1 MPHKTK
7 SKSGFWKL
15 AIALAIALAITSLLG
30 YGVIIEPRWVVVTPL
45 QKQVGLKGATF
56 KIAQLSDLHLSG
68 MGATEEAALRHLK
81 ALQPDLILLT
91 GDVIGDRHALP
102 ALEDFLKSL
111 PDAIKVAILGNW
123 EHWSGVDLQQ
133 LSALYKRHQV
143 RLLVNECMPLVVN
156 GVNLSLAGLDD
167 YTAGQPDLVRT
178 LQQCTQGAPIIM
190 AQHSPGMFDEAP
202 SPELGQ
208 IAYSLAGH
216 THGGQVAVGKHALFT
231 PRGSGWYVAGSYPTA
246 WGDLYV
252 SRGIGTS
259 MIPLRIGARPEM
271 VLLELR

>member
-1 MPHKTK
+1 MAKKTK
-7 SKSGFWKL
+7 PRRGFWKL
-15 AIALAIALAITSLLG
+15 AVALAMALLLG
-30 YGVIIEPRWVVVTPL
+30 YGFIIEPRWVMVTQL
-45 QKQVGLKGATF
+45 QKQVGLKGGTF

-68 MGATEEAALRHLK
+68 MGSVEEATLNHLK

-91 GDVIGDRHALP
+91 GDVIGERHALP
-102 ALEDFLKSL
+102 ALDDFLKRL

-123 EHWSGVDLQQ
+123 EHWSGTELQQ

-143 RLLVNECMPLVVN
+143 RLLVNECLPLVVN
-156 GVNLSLAGLDD
+156 GVPLSVAGLDD
-167 YTAGQPDLVRT
+167 YTAGQPDLVIT

-208 IAYSLAGH
+208 IVFSLAGH
-216 THGGQVAVGKHALFT
+216 THGGQVAVGKHALYT
-231 PRGSGWYVAGSYPTA
+231 PRGSGRYVAGSYQTA

-259 MIPLRIGARPEM
+259 MIPMRIGARPEI

>member
-1 MPHKTK
+1 MAHKTK
-7 SKSGFWKL
+7 PRRSFWKMAF
-15 AIALAIALAITSLLG
+15 AIAMAILLI
-30 YGVIIEPRWVVVTPL
+30 YGFVIEPRWVQVTVL
-45 QKQVGLKGATF
+45 QKQVGLKGASF

-68 MGATEEAALRHLK
+68 KGAAEEATLIHLK
-81 ALQPDLILLT
+81 ALQPNLILLA
-91 GDVIGDRHALP
+91 GDVIDDRHALP
-102 ALEDFLKSL
+102 ALDDFLKDL

-123 EHWSGVDLQQ
+123 EHWSGADLQH
-133 LSALYKRHQV
+133 LSAIYKRHQV
-143 RLLVNECMPLVVN
+143 RLLINECLPLLVN
-156 GVNLSLAGLDD
+156 GVHLSLAGLDD
-167 YTAGQPDLVRT
+167 YTAGQPDLAGT
-178 LQQCTQGAPIIM
+178 LQQCKQGTPIIM

-216 THGGQVAVGKHALFT
+216 THGGQVAMGQHALFT
-231 PRGSGWYVAGSYPTA
+231 PRGSGRYVAGSYQTA

-259 MIPLRIGARPEM
+259 MIPLRIGARPEI

>member
-1 MPHKTK
+1 MAHTTK
-7 SKSGFWKL
+7 PQRSFWKW
-15 AIALAIALAITSLLG
+15 ALALAMALLLG
-30 YGVIIEPRWVVVTPL
+30 YGFIIEPRRVVVTSL
-45 QKQVGLKGATF
+45 QKQVGLKGGTF

-68 MGATEEAALRHLK
+68 MGPLEEATLSHLK
-81 ALQPDLILLT
+81 ALQPDVILFT

-111 PDAIKVAILGNW
+111 PNAIKVSILGNW
-123 EHWSGVDLQQ
+123 EHWSGTDLLQ

-143 RLLVNECMPLVVN
+143 KLLINECIPLVVN
-156 GVNLSLAGLDD
+156 GVPLSLAGLDD

-208 IAYSLAGH
+208 IVFSLAGH
-216 THGGQVAVGKHALFT
+216 THGGQVAVGKHALYT
-231 PRGSGWYVAGSYPTA
+231 PRGSGRYVAGSYQTT

-259 MIPLRIGARPEM
+259 MMPLRIGARPEI
-271 VLLELR
+271 VLLELQ

>member
-1 MPHKTK
+1 MAKKTK
-7 SKSGFWKL
+7 PRSSFWKL
-15 AIALAIALAITSLLG
+15 AIALAMALLLV
-30 YGVIIEPRWVVVTPL
+30 YGFIIEPRWVVVTQL
-45 QKQVGLKGATF
+45 QKEVGLKGATY
-56 KIAQLSDLHLSG
+56 KIAQLSDLHLSD
-68 MGATEEAALRHLK
+68 MGATEEVTLKHLK

-91 GDVIGDRHALP
+91 GDVIGDLYALP
-102 ALEDFLKSL
+102 ALDDFLKRL

-123 EHWSGVDLQQ
+123 EHWSGTDLQQ

-143 RLLVNECMPLVVN
+143 RLLINECMPLVVN
-156 GVNLSLAGLDD
+156 GIPLSLAGLDD
-167 YTAGQPDLVRT
+167 YTAGKPDLLGT

-231 PRGSGWYVAGSYPTA
+231 PRGSGRYVAGSYQTA

-259 MIPLRIGARPEM
+259 TIPLRIGARPEI

>member
-1 MPHKTK
+1 M
-7 SKSGFWKL
+7 
-15 AIALAIALAITSLLG
+15 ASLLS
-30 YGVIIEPRWVVVTPL
+30 YGFIIEPRWVVVTQL

-56 KIAQLSDLHLSG
+56 KIAQLSDLHLSD
-68 MGATEEAALRHLK
+68 MGATEEVTLKHLK

-91 GDVIGDRHALP
+91 GDAIGDRHALP
-102 ALEDFLKSL
+102 ELDDFLKRL

-123 EHWSGVDLQQ
+123 EHWSGTDLQQ

-143 RLLVNECMPLVVN
+143 RLLINECMPLVVK
-156 GVNLSLAGLDD
+156 GVHLSLAGLDD
-167 YTAGQPDLVRT
+167 YTAGQSDLVQT
-178 LQQCTQGAPIIM
+178 LQQCKKGTPIIM

-208 IAYSLAGH
+208 IAFSLAGH

-231 PRGSGWYVAGSYPTA
+231 PRGSGRYVAGSYQTA

-259 MIPLRIGARPEM
+259 VIPLRIGARPE
-271 VLLELR
+271 VVVLELK

>member
-1 MPHKTK
+1 MAHTTQPQR
-7 SKSGFWKL
+7 SFWKW
-15 AIALAIALAITSLLG
+15 AIALAMALLLG
-30 YGVIIEPRWVVVTPL
+30 YGFIIEPRWVVVTQL

-68 MGATEEAALRHLK
+68 LGPVEEATLNHLK
-81 ALQPDLILLT
+81 ALQPNLILLT

-102 ALEDFLKSL
+102 ALDDFLKSL

-123 EHWSGVDLQQ
+123 EHWSGTDLQQ

-156 GVNLSLAGLDD
+156 GVQLSLAGLDD

-178 LQQCTQGAPIIM
+178 LQQCTPGAPIIM
-190 AQHSPGMFDEAP
+190 AQHSPGLFDEAP

-208 IAYSLAGH
+208 IVFSLAGH
-216 THGGQVAVGKHALFT
+216 THGGQVAVGKHALYT
-231 PRGSGWYVAGSYPTA
+231 PRGSGRYVAGSYQTA
-246 WGDLYV
+246 WGDVYV

-259 MIPLRIGARPEM
+259 VMPLRIGARPEL

>member
-1 MPHKTK
+1 M
-7 SKSGFWKL
+7 W
-15 AIALAIALAITSLLG
+15 AIALAMALLLG
-30 YGVIIEPRWVVVTPL
+30 YGFIIEPRWVVVTPL

-56 KIAQLSDLHLSG
+56 KIAQLSDLHLSA
-68 MGATEEAALRHLK
+68 MGPVEEATLNHLK
-81 ALQPDLILLT
+81 VLQPDLILLT
-91 GDVIGDRHALP
+91 GDMIGDRHALP

-111 PDAIKVAILGNW
+111 PNAIKVAILGNW

-133 LSALYKRHQV
+133 LSALYKRHRV
-143 RLLVNECMPLVVN
+143 KLLVNECLPLEVN
-156 GVNLSLAGLDD
+156 GVPLGLAGLDD

-190 AQHSPGMFDEAP
+190 AQHSPGLFDEAP
-202 SPELGQ
+202 SPELGA
-208 IAYSLAGH
+208 IVYSLAGH
-216 THGGQVAVGKHALFT
+216 THGGQVALGKRALFT
-231 PRGSGWYVAGSYPTA
+231 PRGSGRYVAGSYPTA

-259 MIPLRIGARPEM
+259 ILPLRIGAQPEV

>member
-1 MPHKTK
+1 M
-7 SKSGFWKL
+7 
-15 AIALAIALAITSLLG
+15 ALLLG
-30 YGVIIEPRWVVVTPL
+30 YGFIIEPRWVVVTQL
-45 QKQVGLKGATF
+45 KTQVGLKGGIF
-56 KIAQLSDLHLSG
+56 RIAQLSDLHLSAI
-68 MGATEEAALRHLK
+68 GATEEATLKHLK

-102 ALEDFLKSL
+102 ELDAFLKAM
-111 PDAIKVAILGNW
+111 PNAIRVAILGNW
-123 EHWSGVDLQQ
+123 EHWSGTDLQQ
-133 LSALYKRHQV
+133 LSAIYKRHQV
-143 RLLVNECMPLVVN
+143 RLLINECLPLMVN
-156 GVNLSLAGLDD
+156 GVRMSLAGLDD

-190 AQHSPGMFDEAP
+190 AQHSPGLFDEAP

-216 THGGQVAVGKHALFT
+216 THGGQVAVGTHALFT
-231 PRGSGWYVAGSYPTA
+231 PRGSGRYVAGSYQTA

-259 MIPLRIGARPEM
+259 VIPLRVGARPEI

>member
-1 MPHKTK
+1 MAKKTK
-7 SKSGFWKL
+7 PRSSFWKL
-15 AIALAIALAITSLLG
+15 AIALAMALLLV
-30 YGVIIEPRWVVVTPL
+30 YGFIIEPRWVVVTQL

-68 MGATEEAALRHLK
+68 VGATEEATLQHLK

-91 GDVIGDRHALP
+91 GDVIGDRYALL
-102 ALEDFLKSL
+102 ALDDFLKRL
-111 PDAIKVAILGNW
+111 PDTIKVTIMGNW
-123 EHWSGVDLQQ
+123 EHWSGTDLQN

-143 RLLVNECMPLVVN
+143 RLLINECMPLVVN
-156 GVNLSLAGLDD
+156 GVPLNLAGLDD

-190 AQHSPGMFDEAP
+190 AQHSPGLFDEAP

-208 IAYSLAGH
+208 IAFSLAGH
-216 THGGQVAVGKHALFT
+216 THGGQVAIGKHALFT
-231 PRGSGWYVAGSYPTA
+231 PRGSGRYVAGSYQTA

-259 MIPLRIGARPEM
+259 MMPLRIGARPEI

>member
-1 MPHKTK
+1 MPQKTK
-7 SKSGFWKL
+7 SRRSFWKL

-30 YGVIIEPRWVVVTPL
+30 YGFVIEPRWVQVTLL

-56 KIAQLSDLHLSG
+56 KIAQLSDLHLSVI
-68 MGATEEAALRHLK
+68 GAVEEATLRHLK
-81 ALQPDLILLT
+81 ALQPDLIVLT
-91 GDVIGDRHALP
+91 GDVIDDRHALP
-102 ALEDFLKSL
+102 ALDDFLKTL

-123 EHWSGVDLQQ
+123 EHWSGADLHQ
-133 LSALYKRHQV
+133 LSAIYQRHQV

-156 GVNLSLAGLDD
+156 GVHLSLAGLDD

-178 LQQCTQGAPIIM
+178 LQQCKQGTAIIA
-190 AQHSPGMFDEAP
+190 AQHSPGMFDEVP

-208 IAYSLAGH
+208 FAYSLAGH
-216 THGGQVAVGKHALFT
+216 THGGQVAMGKHALFT
-231 PRGSGWYVAGSYPTA
+231 PRGSGRYVAGHYQTA

-259 MIPLRIGARPEM
+259 VMPLRIGARPEI

>member
-1 MPHKTK
+1 MAHTTQPQR
-7 SKSGFWKL
+7 SFWRWT
-15 AIALAIALAITSLLG
+15 IALAVALLLG
-30 YGVIIEPRWVVVTPL
+30 YGFIIEPRWVVVTTL
-45 QKQVGLKGATF
+45 QKDVGLKAGTF

-68 MGATEEAALRHLK
+68 LGPTEEVTLKHLK
-81 ALQPDLILLT
+81 ALQPDVILLT

-111 PDAIKVAILGNW
+111 PNAIKVATLGNW
-123 EHWSGVDLQQ
+123 EHWSGADLQQ

-156 GVNLSLAGLDD
+156 GVPLSLAGLDD

-178 LQQCTQGAPIIM
+178 MHQCTQGAPIIM

-208 IAYSLAGH
+208 IVFSLAGH
-216 THGGQVAVGKHALFT
+216 THGGQVAVGTHALYT
-231 PRGSGWYVAGSYPTA
+231 PRGSGRYVAGSYQTA
-246 WGDLYV
+246 WGDVYV
-252 SRGIGTS
+252 SRGIGIS
-259 MIPLRIGARPEM
+259 MIPLRIGARPEI
-271 VLLELR
+271 VLLELL

>member
-1 MPHKTK
+1 
-7 SKSGFWKL
+7 
-15 AIALAIALAITSLLG
+15 
-30 YGVIIEPRWVVVTPL
+30 
-45 QKQVGLKGATF
+45 
-56 KIAQLSDLHLSG
+56 
-68 MGATEEAALRHLK
+68 
-81 ALQPDLILLT
+81 
-91 GDVIGDRHALP
+91 
-102 ALEDFLKSL
+102 
-111 PDAIKVAILGNW
+111 
-123 EHWSGVDLQQ
+123 LQQ
-133 LSALYKRHQV
+133 LSALYKRHKV

-156 GVNLSLAGLDD
+156 GVPLSVAGLDD

-190 AQHSPGMFDEAP
+190 AQHSPGLFDEAP
-202 SPELGQ
+202 SPELGH

-231 PRGSGWYVAGSYPTA
+231 PRGSGRYVTGSYQTA

-259 MIPLRIGARPEM
+259 MIPLRIGARPEI

>member
-1 MPHKTK
+1 MAKKTK
-7 SKSGFWKL
+7 PRRGFWKL
-15 AIALAIALAITSLLG
+15 AVVLAMALLLG
-30 YGVIIEPRWVVVTPL
+30 YGFIIEPRWVVVTQL
-45 QKQVGLKGATF
+45 QKQVGLKGTTF

-68 MGATEEAALRHLK
+68 MSATEEATLKHLK

-91 GDVIGDRHALP
+91 GDVIGDRQALSTLDVF
-102 ALEDFLKSL
+102 LEGL

-123 EHWSGVDLQQ
+123 EHWSGTDLQQ

-156 GVNLSLAGLDD
+156 GVHLSLAGLDD
-167 YTAGQPDLVRT
+167 YTAGQPDLERT
-178 LQQCTQGAPIIM
+178 LQQCKRGAPIIM
-190 AQHSPGMFDEAP
+190 AQHSPGLFDEAP
-202 SPELGQ
+202 SPELGH

-216 THGGQVAVGKHALFT
+216 THGGQVAAGKHAFFT
-231 PRGSGWYVAGSYPTA
+231 PRGSGRYVAGNYQTA

-259 MIPLRIGARPEM
+259 MIPLRIGARPEI

>member
-1 MPHKTK
+1 MAHTTK
-7 SKSGFWKL
+7 PQRSFWKW
-15 AIALAIALAITSLLG
+15 AIALAMALLLG
-30 YGVIIEPRWVVVTPL
+30 YGFIIEPRWVVVTPL
-45 QKQVGLKGATF
+45 HKQVGLNGGTF

-68 MGATEEAALRHLK
+68 MGAVEEATLRHVK

-91 GDVIGDRHALP
+91 GDVIADHHALP
-102 ALEDFLKSL
+102 VLEDFLKSL
-111 PDAIKVAILGNW
+111 PDAIKVATLGNW

-143 RLLVNECMPLVVN
+143 RLLVNECLPLVVN
-156 GVNLSLAGLDD
+156 GVQLSVAGLDD

-178 LQQCTQGAPIIM
+178 LQQCTPGAPIIL

-208 IAYSLAGH
+208 IVYSLAGH
-216 THGGQVAVGKHALFT
+216 THGGQVAIGQYALFT
-231 PRGSGWYVAGSYPTA
+231 PRGSGRYVAGSYQTA
-246 WGDLYV
+246 WGDVHV

-259 MIPLRIGARPEM
+259 VLPLRIGARPEM

>member
-1 MPHKTK
+1 MAHTTK
-7 SKSGFWKL
+7 PRYGFRKW
-15 AIALAIALAITSLLG
+15 AIALAIALLLG
-30 YGVIIEPRWVVVTPL
+30 YGIIIEPRWVMVTPL
-45 QKQVGLKGATF
+45 QKQVGLKGGRF

-68 MGATEEAALRHLK
+68 MGPVEEATLNHLK
-81 ALQPDLILLT
+81 ALQPNLILLT
-91 GDVIGDRHALP
+91 GDVIDDRHALP
-102 ALEDFLKSL
+102 ELDAFLKRL

-123 EHWSGVDLQQ
+123 EHWSGTDLQQ

-143 RLLVNECMPLVVN
+143 RLLVNECLPLVVN
-156 GVNLSLAGLDD
+156 GVPLSLAGLDD

-178 LQQCTQGAPIIM
+178 LQQCTKGAPIII
-190 AQHSPGMFDEAP
+190 AQHSPGLFDEAP
-202 SPELGQ
+202 SPELGH

-216 THGGQVAVGKHALFT
+216 THGGQVAVGKHALIT
-231 PRGSGWYVAGSYPTA
+231 PRGSGRYVAGSYQTA

-259 MIPLRIGARPEM
+259 IMPLRIGARPEI